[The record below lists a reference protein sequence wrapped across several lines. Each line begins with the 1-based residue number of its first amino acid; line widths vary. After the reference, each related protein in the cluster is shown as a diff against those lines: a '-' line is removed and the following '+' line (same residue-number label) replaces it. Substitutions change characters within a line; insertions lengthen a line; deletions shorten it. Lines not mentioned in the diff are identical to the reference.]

1 MKKNEI
7 ASLPIIHFERKKDK
21 FVITIYCLEK
31 DSDFEK
37 EKKLL
42 ISLCYKH
49 GLGYDYK
56 RYKQADWELPKK
68 K

>member
-42 ISLCYKH
+42 ISLYYKH

-56 RYKQADWELPKK
+56 R
-68 K
+68 

>member
-42 ISLCYKH
+42 ISLYYKH
-49 GLGYDYK
+49 GLGYDCK

>member
-42 ISLCYKH
+42 ISLYYKH

-56 RYKQADWELPKK
+56 MYKQADWELPKK